1 LADPLRV
8 LIVDDNVS
16 AARSMTSLLQLE
28 GIDARWVGSG
38 GEAVHELRR
47 ENVDVAV
54 VDLKM
59 EPVDGMQVL
68 RVARSLPNPVE
79 VVLVTAHGS
88 VHAAVEAV
96 RLGAHDFLLK
106 PVDFDALKARLA
118 ELAGFVELKRAQAE
132 KEEGVDPERR
142 SADIVGASP
151 LVVDLRNQVRALAQ
165 VGSTVLIRGETG
177 TGKEL
182 VARALHEW
190 GPRAQHPFVAVNCA
204 AIPRDLLESELFG
217 HRKGSFSGAIDHRVG
232 RFEAADGGTLFLD
245 EVGDLPHDLQ
255 VKLLRVIETRAF
267 TPVGANQE
275 RRFSCRLVAATHRDL
290 ETEVAAGRFRQDL
303 FFRLNVIPVRIPP
316 LRERTQDVPLLIA
329 ALADRYARELD
340 RPVPAFTRDAV
351 AAACRY
357 AWPGNVREL
366 ANLVERAVVLGRTSL
381 LPDDIVVPAW
391 PQGPGADLPEI
402 TPSAKFNLSDY
413 LYTEEGKILR
423 RVWDQTGGNQSEMAR
438 LLGVERTALRYR
450 LKKHGLLT

>member
-1 LADPLRV
+1 LAEALRV

-16 AARSMTSLLQLE
+16 AARSMSSLLQLE
-28 GIDARWVGSG
+28 GFDARWVGNG
-38 GEAVHELRR
+38 GEAIHELRR

-106 PVDFDALKARLA
+106 PVDYEALKARLA

-132 KEEGVDPERR
+132 KEETTDPGRR
-142 SADIVGASP
+142 TTDIVGASP
-151 LVVDLRNQVRALAQ
+151 VVVDLRNQVRALAQ

-190 GPRAQHPFVAVNCA
+190 GPRASHPFVAVNCA

-232 RFEAADGGTLFLD
+232 RFEAAEGGTLFLD
-245 EVGDLPHDLQ
+245 EVGDLPPDLQ

-275 RRFSCRLVAATHRDL
+275 KRFSCRLVAATHRDL
-290 ETEVAAGRFRQDL
+290 EAEVSAGRFRQDL

-316 LRERTQDVPLLIA
+316 LRERAQDVPLLIA
-329 ALADRYARELD
+329 AIADRYARELG
-340 RPVPAFTRDAV
+340 RAVPAFTRDAV

-381 LPDDIVVPAW
+381 LPDDVQVPAI
-391 PQGPGADLPEI
+391 PQGGDIPDISP
-402 TPSAKFNLSDY
+402 TAKFNLSDY

>member
-1 LADPLRV
+1 MAETLRV

-16 AARSMTSLLQLE
+16 AARSMASLLQIE
-28 GIDARWVGSG
+28 GFDARWVGSG
-38 GEAVHELRR
+38 GDGIQELRR

-59 EPVDGMQVL
+59 EPIDGMQVL

-79 VVLVTAHGS
+79 VVMVTAHGS

-118 ELAGFVELKRAQAE
+118 ELAGFVRLKRAQAE
-132 KEEGVDPERR
+132 KDENTDPGRPASVE
-142 SADIVGASP
+142 IVGASP
-151 LVVDLRNQVRALAQ
+151 AMVDLRNQVRSLAQ

-190 GPRAQHPFVAVNCA
+190 GLRREHPFVAVNCA

-217 HRKGSFSGAIDHRVG
+217 HRRGSFSGAIDHRVG
-232 RFEAADGGTLFLD
+232 RFEAAEAGTLFLD
-245 EVGDLPHDLQ
+245 EVGDLPADLQ

-275 RRFSCRLVAATHRDL
+275 KRFGCRLVAATHRDL

-316 LRERTQDVPLLIA
+316 LRERPQDVPLLIA
-329 ALADRYARELD
+329 AIADRYARDLG

-357 AWPGNVREL
+357 GWPGNVREL
-366 ANLVERAVVLGRTSL
+366 ANLVERAVVLGRVTL
-381 LPDDIVVPAW
+381 LPDDASVPAW
-391 PQGPGADLPEI
+391 PLGGEPPEI
-402 TPSAKFNLSDY
+402 TASAKFNLSDY